1 METKALLVSVTLGL
15 LRLAIPLLAVAAAG
29 MLFFPD
35 QFGIVLTVFTIGVDV
50 LVFVLATRSLG
61 RSVFA
66 G

>member
-29 MLFFPD
+29 LLFFPD

-50 LVFVLATRSLG
+50 LAFVLATRSLG
-61 RSVFA
+61 RSVSA